1 LNSVMYIFCCVRR
14 LQANYPSKM
23 TTVIPGTLYR
33 CYADDGRHW
42 TAVVCLGGSLL
53 EVKTPYGVS
62 GRAFENVEEWSTARG
77 CSRVEADSSKVS
89 GPLKVVKDTHG
100 FNYDW
105 SRRYFTRIT
114 NWIYE
119 LIEESSPQLLE
130 REEVRDEFNKLVEL
144 FEKYSAGMRCWCGH
158 KKDRYHDSWL
168 IPVNL
173 PFAYPVMPGVTSAS
187 EGYRIIQKAYSDG
200 LYKHLGDVRAY
211 MKRVEDIKWMKK
223 AINHREI
230 RVHHKKYRAD
240 YYMREYTRAKEEVDT
255 MKMKLADLEAG
266 KPGAD
271 RYRW

>member
-1 LNSVMYIFCCVRR
+1 MYTFLLCDSK
-14 LQANYPSKM
+14 YPSKM

-42 TAVVCLGGSLL
+42 TTVACLGGTLI
-53 EVKTPYGVS
+53 EVKNPDG
-62 GRAFENVEEWSTARG
+62 GRGTVFDSVEAWSAARG
-77 CSRVEADSSKVS
+77 GGRVEADSSKVS

-119 LIEESSPQLLE
+119 LMEESAPLLLE
-130 REEVRDEFNKLVEL
+130 REDVRDEFNKLVDL
-144 FEKYSAGMRCWCGH
+144 FEKYSAGMRCWCGN

-173 PFAYPVMPGVTSAS
+173 PFAYPVQPGITSAS
-187 EGYRIIQKAYSDG
+187 EGYRIIQKAYNDG
-200 LYKHLGDVRAY
+200 LYKHIGDVIKY

-223 AINHREI
+223 VIKHKAISVYR
-230 RVHHKKYRAD
+230 KKYSAER
-240 YYMREYTRAKEEVDT
+240 YMREYTRAREELE
-255 MKMKLADLEAG
+255 KMNVKLADLEAG
-266 KPGAD
+266 KPGVEGN